1 MFHHF
6 RSYYLV
12 TVFEGNC
19 TERRFALFTVRE
31 SKESIFLLK
40 RLVSVFYV
48 LFVGLKLVL
57 SVFYVLF
64 VGLKL
69 VLRLAAVLF
78 LTENL

>member
-1 MFHHF
+1 MFYHF
-6 RSYYLV
+6 LSYYLV

-40 RLVSVFYV
+40 RLI
-48 LFVGLKLVL
+48 

>member
-6 RSYYLV
+6 LSYYLV
-12 TVFEGNC
+12 TVLEGNC
-19 TERRFALFTVRE
+19 TERRFALFTVKE
-31 SKESIFLLK
+31 LKESIFLLK
-40 RLVSVFYV
+40 RLV
-48 LFVGLKLVL
+48 

>member
-19 TERRFALFTVRE
+19 TERRFALFTVKE
-31 SKESIFLLK
+31 LKESICLLK

-48 LFVGLKLVL
+48 LFE
-57 SVFYVLF
+57 
-64 VGLKL
+64 GLKL